1 MPVSSPVVRRW
12 FTAGFLVPS
21 DLDEAAR
28 LRKLAEDCAVEYA
41 CGNGPYP
48 LTLTVS
54 VTSAC
59 NFACPYCFEPVST
72 LRMSED
78 VQRALVRFVEGRLVT
93 GRHDGLEVDWFGG
106 EPLLALKT
114 VDYLSRHLIDL
125 AQRHGVSY
133 RAMVHTNGYFLDQHA
148 VDVLERSSVRNVLVT
163 IDGDR
168 TSHDAARH
176 LKDGGPTYDRIV
188 ANLRAIRTSMRII
201 VRCNL
206 HEGNVESF
214 PALKRLMEDIAQ
226 ETGTEIRMSPAAVR
240 PTPTATARG
249 DTTALLSF
257 ERYARIL
264 ADNDRIERMEPFR
277 PTLSPCGITR
287 LSELHIEADGTIYPN
302 CHNAPYLSDLALGNV
317 LDGEPI
323 DWEAAAHKVFNAIG
337 FPDEDPKCLKCKL
350 LVCCHGGCH
359 GWRWNNGGAAVCSE
373 YRADPDS
380 YVLGLLG

>member
-1 MPVSSPVVRRW
+1 MDPRYQRLDVLQKALFDVAPTLPVSSPVVRRW

-125 AQRHGVSY
+125 AQRHGVS
-133 RAMVHTNGYFLDQHA
+133 
-148 VDVLERSSVRNVLVT
+148 
-163 IDGDR
+163 
-168 TSHDAARH
+168 
-176 LKDGGPTYDRIV
+176 
-188 ANLRAIRTSMRII
+188 
-201 VRCNL
+201 
-206 HEGNVESF
+206 
-214 PALKRLMEDIAQ
+214 
-226 ETGTEIRMSPAAVR
+226 
-240 PTPTATARG
+240 
-249 DTTALLSF
+249 
-257 ERYARIL
+257 
-264 ADNDRIERMEPFR
+264 
-277 PTLSPCGITR
+277 
-287 LSELHIEADGTIYPN
+287 
-302 CHNAPYLSDLALGNV
+302 
-317 LDGEPI
+317 
-323 DWEAAAHKVFNAIG
+323 
-337 FPDEDPKCLKCKL
+337 
-350 LVCCHGGCH
+350 
-359 GWRWNNGGAAVCSE
+359 
-373 YRADPDS
+373 
-380 YVLGLLG
+380 